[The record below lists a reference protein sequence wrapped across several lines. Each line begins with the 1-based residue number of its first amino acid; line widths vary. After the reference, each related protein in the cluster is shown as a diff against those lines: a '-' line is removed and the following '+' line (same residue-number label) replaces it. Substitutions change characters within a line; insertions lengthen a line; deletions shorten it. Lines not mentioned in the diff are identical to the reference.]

1 MVVVS
6 VKLSLLILKLLT
18 CTFALEFL
26 KGLLSLKS
34 LSAQSCLMLCDPMD
48 CSPPGSSVHV
58 DSPGKNTEVGCCFLL
73 QAPFPIQESNPH
85 PLHRLR
91 QMSFYP
97 LRDLGKPYLLCLGS
111 QCCFMSTYKN

>member
-34 LSAQSCLMLCDPMD
+34 LSAQSYLTLCNPMD
-48 CSPPGSSVHV
+48 CSPPGSSGHV
-58 DSPGKNTEVGCCFLL
+58 DSPGKNTEVGLLFL
-73 QAPFPIQESNPH
+73 PPGDPPH
-85 PLHRLR
+85 PGIKPASPTQAQTDVFLSPKRSGEAL
-91 QMSFYP
+91 SLVLGELVLFYEHV
-97 LRDLGKPYLLCLGS
+97 
-111 QCCFMSTYKN
+111 